1 MTTSPW
7 PAPSSGGVLVASPSS
22 ALREQVLLSLHD
34 RHGQVQEACGG
45 ADALVKLESGN
56 WQLLFLDRRLPDL
69 DAEELVEV
77 IKRRF
82 PGIEVVVLDSDGGPV
97 VPFLVDGSLLRDH
110 PAASN
115 LQFRH

>member
-1 MTTSPW
+1 MTTFPW

-22 ALREQVLLSLHD
+22 YLREQVLLSLHD
-34 RHGQVQEACGG
+34 RNWQVHEASGG

-97 VPFLVDGSLLRDH
+97 L
-110 PAASN
+110 PAQVRGNWQAKPY
-115 LQFRH
+115 LFR